1 MGGGRSVSLFALEAA
16 AWGEEPPPTSR
27 HTIATHVLRL
37 RAAGLAITTTVD
49 GYCLDTMT
57 DAREFE
63 RGLAGGARLDWRTI
77 APRAV
82 AALREAVGLY
92 RGRAFPEL
100 DHLPEAEVE
109 AARLEELVEGA
120 REQLLRAQLAV
131 GPADGLVAPARGLVA
146 DQPFREHRWELLMLV
161 LYRSGRQAE
170 ALDVYAEAR
179 ARLADELGV
188 EPGPAL
194 QRMQQAVLSQDP
206 ALDAAGDDGEEQRSR
221 RRVPGTATRLIGR
234 EAELHDLA
242 DAWRRARLVTLV
254 GPPGAGKTRLAL
266 EAAANARGGRLV
278 RRRRASPGDRTAG
291 RVRFSTPSLRRRVRS
306 TRPMG

>member
-1 MGGGRSVSLFALEAA
+1 MADD
-16 AWGEEPPPTSR
+16 P
-27 HTIATHVLRL
+27 
-37 RAAGLAITTTVD
+37 
-49 GYCLDTMT
+49 
-57 DAREFE
+57 
-63 RGLAGGARLDWRTI
+63 
-77 APRAV
+77 PRAV
-82 AALREAVGLY
+82 AVLREAVGLY
-92 RGRAFPEL
+92 RGRAYPEL

-109 AARLEELVEGA
+109 AARLEELDRGRA
-120 REQLLRAQLAV
+120 RGSCFAPNSPSGRPTA
-131 GPADGLVAPARGLVA
+131 LVAPARGLVA

-206 ALDAAGDDGEEQRSR
+206 ALDTTSDAGDDRQTR

-234 EAELHDLA
+234 ETELRDLA
-242 DAWRRARLVTLV
+242 DAWQRARLVTLV

-266 EAAANARGGRLV
+266 EAAANHGARRLV
-278 RRRRASPGDRTAG
+278 RRRRTSPRQRAAG
-291 RVRFSTPSLRRRVRS
+291 GGHPRRRRTGITIARCHRRRHRPVR
-306 TRPMG
+306 